1 MNKTIKEMTTG
12 YLGQSDVE
20 AIKILDSFLPEKLF
34 DAHMH
39 VSHVPIMNREI
50 LSFSDYL
57 SDMRVFLG
65 NSREICANMIPF
77 PTKSVKTDEERKES
91 NDYLLASLKEHENS
105 VGEILV
111 TPTDSAE
118 YIESQLNYER
128 IRGLKCYH
136 VYANREDTFNSGIEE
151 YLPESAFEVA
161 NKHGLSITLHMV
173 RDKALADEG
182 NRKYIKEMAKKYP
195 NAKLILAHAARA
207 FAAWTAIDYID
218 ELRPYANIF
227 CDFSG
232 VCESP
237 AMIAILKSFGV
248 CRCMWGTDWPI
259 STLAGKCISL
269 GDTFY
274 WIGENDLRSF
284 KSSTAL
290 NSRLVGTESLMAVR
304 EACKLTG
311 LSRTAI
317 EDLFYN
323 TAYNV
328 FKK

>member
-1 MNKTIKEMTTG
+1 MKGAIAEAERIASSLPSAFIPSQFSNPSNPNAHYNTTAREIWNDTQGKINIFVAGIGTGGTISGVAKYLKEKDP
-12 YLGQSDVE
+12 S
-20 AIKILDSFLPEKLF
+20 IKIIGVEPASSPLISKGISGSHGLQGIGANFIPDNFDSSLV
-34 DAHMH
+34 D
-39 VSHVPIMNREI
+39 EI
-50 LSFSDYL
+50 LCVTENDAYL
-57 SDMRVFLG
+57 SAQRL
-65 NSREICANMIPF
+65 A
-77 PTKSVKTDEERKES
+77 KTE
-91 NDYLLASLKEHENS
+91 
-105 VGEILV
+105 GILCGI
-111 TPTDSAE
+111 T
-118 YIESQLNYER
+118 
-128 IRGLKCYH
+128 
-136 VYANREDTFNSGIEE
+136 SG
-151 YLPESAFEVA
+151 A
-161 NKHGLSITLHMV
+161 
-173 RDKALADEG
+173 ALFAATEL
-182 NRKYIKEMAKKYP
+182 AKKYP
-195 NAKLILAHAARA
+195 SAKLILAHAARA

-311 LSRTAI
+311 LSRTAS